1 MIGSFISC
9 LRGTNQPFPARRVLV
24 FRLAPALEEP
34 ARNCEEEK
42 QLTEPIVR
50 HPDLAGRGVLVTGGG
65 SGIGAALTEAFADQ
79 GARVAIID
87 IAEDESRALAARLSA
102 RCQHPVT
109 YFKAD
114 LRKVEETRA
123 AVDEAARTMGSLSV
137 LVNNA
142 GWDDRH
148 DIDRVTEEYWDNNQA
163 INLKQMFFA
172 AQAALPHMRAAG
184 GGAIV
189 NFSSISYLLNMGE
202 MPSYTT
208 AKAGIVGLTK
218 SLAGR
223 LGPENIRVNAILPG
237 MVLTERQKRLW
248 QSEDDIAAMIARQC
262 LKRSLLPQDIATPCL
277 FLASN
282 ASAAITAQTLIVDG
296 GVL

>member
-1 MIGSFISC
+1 M
-9 LRGTNQPFPARRVLV
+9 
-24 FRLAPALEEP
+24 
-34 ARNCEEEK
+34 
-42 QLTEPIVR
+42 TESIVR
-50 HPDLAGRGVLVTGGG
+50 HPDLAGRGVLITGGG
-65 SGIGAALTEAFADQ
+65 SGIGAALTEVFVDQ

-87 IAEDESRALAARLSA
+87 IADDESRALASRLSA
-102 RCQHPVT
+102 RSQHPVT

-163 INLKQMFFA
+163 INLKQMFFT

-237 MVLTERQKRLW
+237 MVVTERQKRLW
-248 QSEDDIAAMIARQC
+248 HSEEDIAAMIARQC
-262 LKRSLLPQDIATPCL
+262 LKRSLLPQDIAAPCL

-282 ASAAITAQTLIVDG
+282 ASAAITAQTLVVDG